1 MTTEKT
7 TEAMTASRPTLA
19 ATISV
24 TRALRA
30 DEVTCDWTQ
39 FGPFVSMTSRLVA

>member
-1 MTTEKT
+1 MTAEKT
-7 TEAMTASRPTLA
+7 TEAMTASRPRIA

-30 DEVTCDWTQ
+30 DAVTCD
-39 FGPFVSMTSRLVA
+39 